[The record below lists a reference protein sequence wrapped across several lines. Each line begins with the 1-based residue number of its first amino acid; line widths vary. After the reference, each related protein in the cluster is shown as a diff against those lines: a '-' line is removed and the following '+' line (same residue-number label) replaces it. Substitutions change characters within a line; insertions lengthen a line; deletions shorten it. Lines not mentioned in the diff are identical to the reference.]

1 MPLKPTFSAL
11 VRWRGPDP
19 AVEIET
25 RHPGFHTPEDA
36 ALFANGIAP
45 CSPLA
50 LRLSPD
56 ATIHLVL
63 IDGSIVAFPYDA
75 ITIYVLPPKFQTSEL
90 LQVANDTDFEPRPLS
105 AVPSMKTAHGDY
117 KQAQFGVLDQDDSAL
132 DVRVDWDEGD
142 HLRVTVEE
150 SSAPPDD
157 STDILLGS
165 LPEA

>member
-11 VRWRGPDP
+11 IRWCGPDP

-45 CSPLA
+45 CSPLG

-56 ATIHLVL
+56 ASIHLIL
-63 IDGSIVAFPYDA
+63 TDGRVVAFPYDA
-75 ITIYVLPPKFQTSEL
+75 ITIYVLPSKFLTTEP

-105 AVPSMKTAHGDY
+105 AVPSVHFAHGDY
-117 KQAQFGVLDQDDSAL
+117 EQAQFGVLDQDDSPL

-150 SSAPPDD
+150 NSASHDD
-157 STDILLGS
+157 STEFLLGS

>member
-56 ATIHLVL
+56 ASIHLVL
-63 IDGSIVAFPYDA
+63 SDGRIVAFPYDA
-75 ITIYVLPPKFQTSEL
+75 ITIYVLPPQFHTSEP
-90 LQVANDTDFEPRPLS
+90 LQVANDNDFEPRPLS

-117 KQAQFGVLDQDDSAL
+117 EQAQFGVLDQDDSPL
-132 DVRVDWDEGD
+132 DVRVDWDEAD

-150 SSAPPDD
+150 PSD
-157 STDILLGS
+157 STDTDPEFSLGS
-165 LPEA
+165 LPNA

>member
-56 ATIHLVL
+56 ATIQLVL
-63 IDGSIVAFPYDA
+63 IDGSIVAFP
-75 ITIYVLPPKFQTSEL
+75 
-90 LQVANDTDFEPRPLS
+90 
-105 AVPSMKTAHGDY
+105 
-117 KQAQFGVLDQDDSAL
+117 L
-132 DVRVDWDEGD
+132 DVRVDWG
-142 HLRVTVEE
+142 RRR
-150 SSAPPDD
+150 PPTRDRRR
-157 STDILLGS
+157 TL
-165 LPEA
+165 